1 MFLQIAEQMSTNGMN
16 TTWTTANVLTI
27 GAVVAGFVGQW
38 IKMLI
43 NKTKLESKIEVLE
56 TDLNRES
63 NERKHSIDGVI
74 AAKGTIKFELNAK
87 IDAENQKIHDRITK
101 TQEHQE
107 RVTKQVQMEFKEI
120 NNQLGDIKTDI
131 GRVLGKL
138 DNKN

>member
-1 MFLQIAEQMSTNGMN
+1 MFLQISEQISTNGMN

-43 NKTKLESKIEVLE
+43 NKTKLESKIETL
-56 TDLNRES
+56 ES
-63 NERKHSIDGVI
+63 NLIREMDDRKSSIDSIVV
-74 AAKGTIKFELNAK
+74 AKSTIKFELNK
-87 IDAENQKIHDRITK
+87 KMDEENQKIHDRITK
-101 TQEHQE
+101 TQEHHE
-107 RVTKQVQMEFKEI
+107 KAMKEVQTEFKQI
-120 NNQLGDIKTDI
+120 NIQLGDIKTDI